1 MHAEF
6 VAIQEEKMWTPFNAL
21 RSRKVGFLAV
31 FLLNIIFFDVNIGLF
46 KNEGIG
52 GVGFVVEASE
62 SSSSHSMGKLDAERR
77 KKHPDTGKLP
87 RYPIPG
93 MRYDELSESDAGSNK
108 VTHGRKKKKST
119 KSKKRAEERSKSNE
133 GEEEKVSKKKRSRP
147 GSGSKTRKSSSDST
161 SSDSKEE
168 SSMPSGK
175 SKKSTQTD
183 QAIGIRN
190 DSSNHKSTYTDEKFT
205 KRERRKIDKSKLSM
219 SEYKSYLPGTD
230 SIWQDPSNR
239 KTYKH
244 LNPQYGDYFPKIATK
259 PYRKSNECSALF
271 DSAKKAF
278 ENKEIKIHPA
288 DFVGIS
294 LTFAV
299 KLREVLGHYVTIQET
314 CLMLRMLL
322 HLYSGMRTRTQFL
335 NIIAA
340 VLQND
345 ILLGRISDDSG
356 IINEVMHILD
366 YFLQLPKHR
375 ADTKSKQMSAIEI
388 SDYFHLEAFPK
399 DNSYE
404 SRILPFYRR
413 IAEKL
418 MHEIEKRLG
427 IVIARDEVMSMVY
440 IMLNFIEEERSQEQ
454 CTEVIAAVIGATY
467 TNPLTTDQLTEIANM
482 ARDIL
487 GCKASSGKTMDR
499 TQIMDIFGPE
509 RTVIEMRQTALVGGP
524 MSDTVRI
531 WKEIGTLDYLG
542 RVISVKFNDCNGIKA
557 WEMNRICS
565 MLEVMNKKL
574 IKTGSSS
581 DIITLEELCG
591 AFKYKKRHP
600 GTKWPL
606 AINTTLQKRQSGL
619 PVKIEKL
626 FSHFLAHE
634 KGKLASLEG
643 STKTRMEKFYM
654 IPEFPKPSFLDS
666 IIPSSPAQGIPPADH
681 LKPDF
686 FYAFNSMPGWIQNRF
701 IFASA
706 FMEEILVKHGN
717 FVHISPVRLYNALGG
732 RLDENSD
739 VSLVIQ
745 GLGLTQEQ
753 YKALP
758 KAFCGYEKKL
768 FNEHNSSFSPISI
781 DNYFEALYEYPLASY
796 VEGRYL
802 IEAAVN
808 VLDVMSQYLE
818 AANEG
823 VMTEIFPQ
831 LVTQERLQR
840 VYLFQGFI
848 NSRIKAYSNDNI
860 SFITTEEANRIL
872 QGCVDNNKVSYV
884 NEMRS
889 NLSPEHFTDSLIE
902 ILAQEWSNYESFIL
916 PQVLD
921 LDSDGQGALRSIYS
935 MEMTFAA
942 LTLDGWELLID
953 PTIYLR
959 NLANGE
965 SLFLNYS
972 ANSVKETTARENRS
986 RLIYNWMQQYF
997 IYKLRKIPKFNYEEL
1012 RTLVEALPNEA
1023 DLSEDIIKQIIQG
1036 NQSLN
1041 LSVSLA
1047 EDLTFALKAYL
1058 IFEKYFLYTRNP
1070 DLEGGFATEID
1081 LVNGKI
1087 FIPSCVWTFVKDRDD
1102 YSSSDIENQSVI
1114 YFADLTLAYLTRLFQ
1129 TQPQSQDL
1137 FIKVLEWAN
1146 KQNLNDDSI
1155 FFDYLLSIEDFKL
1168 YIQHNT
1174 RLSHN
1179 SHIFLVPWVD
1189 HLPTNYQF
1197 RRLRSLPS
1205 GTSPG
1210 LPSEGPEQDQDGD
1223 QAQRSQRAAQ
1233 ILSEIERLSLEHSAL
1248 LDELNAQVNKED
1260 TALLVVEKIR
1270 NDIHNLLLELG
1281 TLSSTLLS
1289 SAMMIL
1295 SKRMIAPSINI
1306 SDTHNMSNLG
1316 VHIGENGEITFD
1328 EELAEKGLSGVFIP
1342 ALVLGNINP
1351 ENGILEPPPPGF
1363 DPELSCSTQNINRMQ
1378 AFRIWLSSVLPRMPF
1393 HCSDPLLARDLL
1405 SVRNLLPAFA
1415 TFGFS
1420 QDSNILATSLVGF
1433 TSSHPF
1439 PMALSSL
1446 KIIVK
1451 YFIVDENSVFLA
1463 LDRPAT
1469 NLEEAYQDL
1478 RMIAGFYKKKTTL
1491 PLLEI
1496 PTIFSFT
1503 PNLELLGSTNS
1514 NDFGNHSQAN
1524 ARVNFLDYLERITAE
1539 YFASS
1544 PRRMPTIAIPR
1555 LTNLAMNFSNDFEK
1569 LVFLITSIFGPM
1581 SPYISAPSIGASAN
1595 SLAEF
1600 YILNLPFSD
1609 IMDSHYI
1616 ENEFKNT
1623 HLEFGSPINKILLTS
1638 VQSDDH
1644 LLDFKHTF
1652 LSAHFFSSDEAYFGS
1667 FLAMSDLISL
1677 ALSYTTSKT
1686 GISADLNSETF
1697 KQISFS
1703 FITGQNLLEIVRT
1716 RIDLSGQNLEHLEE
1730 NIFYSIFAKS
1740 LSFLISQFTPYV
1752 ESSDNRI
1759 VAEEILQSAI
1769 SDIYTKG
1776 FYPENVRYEL
1786 VNRITLFIDFDS
1798 DKYQF
1803 MFADLE
1809 ESLNSGELNFPK
1821 KLSTHPQKLNQRFLT
1836 QTSEVALVSGQNHVT
1851 RTPICNYALVFSYF
1865 IVKVLEKPQ
1874 NKDKIGRLD
1883 PLDYSNV
1890 SIWSGFCGLKNFE
1903 YLSYRSVLISII
1915 KNLSMKIFGPLDANE
1930 IKKLVILIDFFD
1942 QNVRKIV
1949 LKYNPNLPQNCSNET
1964 LFSNLDDCLAAM
1976 SRYMSENDIILDDL
1990 QLSNSSILQFSDE
2003 ISSNHFSLLSSQE
2016 ESMAR
2021 VMFRSVLESVFF
2033 SNSFSELEDVPG
2045 INRQISF
2052 DFFPEAPLDSE
2063 LKPESI
2069 VIESFDD
2076 LYRKLP
2082 FNLKPIKLKS
2092 GSKSQSSI
2100 AISYLDVEE
2109 IPRGERYELKNSFL
2123 YDKKIICVNR
2133 AVFFLHWWLITWP
2146 KIPFYANDFVL
2157 AELLSNIEILAQAF
2171 QTSCMMTSP
2180 DVIFSSISK
2189 QISGISG
2196 VSLKK
2201 RHIYLMIDS
2210 FLNFENKAL
2219 KFSGAKDLES
2229 AYSNDTG
2236 MLNSIFSIDLKIPEI
2251 PIPKGNLVTS
2261 VRPENKNLSQYLFR
2275 IISEYF
2281 AANPRNYP
2289 TIIIPN
2295 TSFIAKHFDL
2305 NRNSL
2310 AYVLYIWSEFEESN
2324 SIRIFF
2330 QAPTI
2335 GASYEDLADF
2345 IIENFELNFLN
2356 FSSSNS
2362 YLQFFTDQIFST
2374 FFKFG
2379 SPLFRV
2385 KNIPLRLS
2393 CSRIEDSCNPFIPKL
2408 GLSEVE
2414 EELLGENIKLIVSRS
2429 SVIASQKMSLSPTSE
2444 IITSF
2449 SALDVSEAIIL
2460 GINVLDA
2467 VRVHGFG
2474 TTKLKENLVIINKF
2488 SLLFSKIFSRF
2499 ISRLLE
2505 SFHIP
2510 NFNKPALDLRFT
2522 QLKTLS
2528 ARTYNVLSQFTSD
2541 LISLT
2546 LFSNE
2551 DLNSLLK
2558 VISLDDLIPAEKYQA
2573 FYAVSTSDSS
2583 RGMMTVYTKSTGIPL
2598 HLQITRFNYIYCFI
2612 HYLLHI
2618 LSRIG
2623 ISHFYISFKH
2633 HNLLNFENVVRA
2645 TAISIHE
2652 GIPESVFTLISHKD
2666 KFSLGNFTIDDIRRI
2681 YIQYKSHTNNF
2692 FSGSSIQLA
2701 FASSETLTPFIQSL
2715 FAATKYDQ
2723 NNDSVPLIFLNEFE
2737 NKEFLHFSPKSQ
2749 SLSSSITT
2757 EEILNNNFHLN
2768 NAFYSFKETSFITGS
2783 FVKPWVPFVM
2793 GLSSEKHS
2801 SVYSEASNDRL
2812 VRFDPAHVQLRKK
2825 LKQIYTLN
2833 QNLDLGSSYNSLID
2847 LGQATFESGVIS
2859 LQNGQNSPD
2868 ENQFRNNFNGLRL
2881 HVLNRAVL
2889 FREWLIRIWDI
2900 SPAIARDPLFV
2911 DFLNDFKSIIGIF
2924 EGAEIRQGA
2933 SLRIDLQTQL
2943 IHKTGRFLPKLSPI
2957 IAAYNEFEERM
2968 VQESAGSNISEILE
2982 SGIAG
2987 LFLLSLPIN
2996 DPFQRKRCQIK
3007 NKAWGEGHDSNRRSQ
3022 IHDFVTQKL
3031 IEYLSAAPRSAFT
3044 IDIPDVSVIL
3054 DNYSI
3059 ELPHRTKCAI
3069 EFWARDRP
3077 DLISAPSLGLDP
3089 DSIFSFL
3096 SSFLTTKELDQDNLE
3111 IPIERY
3117 MLSYG
3122 LLNEYPIQDA
3132 YSYYGDLTFAFRE
3145 YDNLYE
3151 TLVASMLSDSVTINA
3166 AVEFFRI
3173 IAANVLDTYDFNHF
3187 ASEDIEDEQEYE
3199 NGDSYIDYSLGL
3211 DYKTFSMRVL
3221 LGVSESFSVRKLFEP
3236 IQILKSAKDLNKISS
3251 DFLRKISVL
3260 KLCVYDTN
3268 PDFLFY
3274 EYYSAEMILSLQRSG
3289 LKLTETDMFSLLLN
3303 HILINFAREF
3313 ISKPQLIAD
3322 CFSNFKFKQ
3331 RPSYFSTVAEF
3342 GHVSQNTGL
3351 ITSSFKNLGF
3361 TGLQESFVPHV
3372 NLLVYYLKSLK
3383 SIVNHPG
3390 NRIILSIPASINF
3403 MSTSILLRASS
3414 CQVTD
3419 QGFSCIAQMIL
3430 NSLVEMGSDVGN
3442 LTVDALTEILDSLFD
3457 IVGDISYSSYSKLD
3471 SPIRDIDPTKN
3482 RKYQKSIYSNYNQ
3495 NLLSLLFGNIESLER
3510 IINNKFERGFF
3521 DIRTLSKSLRDS
3533 YNTDPLINAQ
3543 LSIVQSSYYRKKDPF
3558 KLIAVLRIIPTFNVD
3573 SSKKREPLT
3582 LNKFLAQMNLLEV
3595 PDFTVG
3601 IFPTVLLISRL
3612 DDDMIISND
3621 GSFPPTNIK
3630 IANRAATFHSF
3641 VHITTHQYSDNIS
3654 SFAILPNNGGRSNRA
3669 GISLEDCINFFSA
3682 YSGMDILESTSKIS
3696 KYFKNIE
3703 FYKAYLLLD
3712 SFYAIEKQLI
3722 GLDAIKETAE
3732 DGYFNVGRVIGII
3745 DNFIPL
3751 RLNLEIPKFEGEEAE
3766 NLGRIIFYLGLRFI
3780 KNEKVRAE
3788 LTLGKCISIARS
3800 FWPSESDY
3808 NYTTSKHSNTGYYAL
3823 LSIFENLSSIRK
3835 FPILA
3840 QEFLIMLNWYI
3851 YNAMG
3856 SDPSVRDFSNPLQ
3869 IFRKRVEFLRKA
3881 FSKPFVCSEK
3891 DLPWLKPGLE
3901 YSGVSFQEFNFMMY
3915 VATAWRTYLEL
3926 KIHKGPINI
3935 DNDEWSEILKHAR
3948 PGLISMLDSLSHGIS
3963 LKSPFSISIFNFLT
3977 YNLIGEQYPD
3987 IYEDDEML
3995 KHIESFLDQIQR
4007 FARIRHPG
4015 IINVSFLWPAVDCEP
4030 SPINSKST
4038 SSASS
4043 GKMVVPGLTFPLAL
4057 NSIGSSD
4064 NLSRSRLSKSATK
4077 EIIIDSFGEFFQEKE
4092 IPSGLEDYNTD
4103 AGTVTTDTGTVTS
4116 DTYSDTNIDNNSI
4129 DIYSG
4134 DSTDTDNR
4142 VQEEIRRGFKLEDL
4156 SYDSINS

>member
-1 MHAEF
+1 MLS
-6 VAIQEEKMWTPFNAL
+6 PFNAL
-21 RSRKVGFLAV
+21 RSRKVGFLVV

-46 KNEGIG
+46 KNEEIG
-52 GVGFVVEASE
+52 GFGFVVEASE

-93 MRYDELSESDAGSNK
+93 MRYDELSGSDSSSNK
-108 VTHGRKKKKST
+108 VTHGKKKKKST

-133 GEEEKVSKKKRSRP
+133 GEKEKASKRKKNRSSSS
-147 GSGSKTRKSSSDST
+147 SGSKSKKSSSDST
-161 SSDSKEE
+161 SSDSREE
-168 SSMPSGK
+168 GSMSGGK
-175 SKKSTQTD
+175 SKKSTQRD
-183 QAIGIRN
+183 QAFNIGN
-190 DSSNHKSTYTDEKFT
+190 DSLNHKSTYTDERFT
-205 KRERRKIDKSKLSM
+205 KREGRKVDKSKLSM

-230 SIWQDPSNR
+230 SIWQDPGDR

-288 DFVGIS
+288 DFVGLS
-294 LTFAV
+294 LTLAV
-299 KLREVLGHYVTIQET
+299 KLRDVLGHYVTIQET

-322 HLYSGMRTRTQFL
+322 HLYSGMRTRVQFL

-356 IINEVMHILD
+356 IVNEVMYILD
-366 YFLQLPKHR
+366 FFLQLPKHR
-375 ADTKSKQMSAIEI
+375 ADNKSKQMSAIEI

-418 MHEIEKRLG
+418 MDEIEKRLG

-440 IMLNFIEEERSQEQ
+440 IILNFIEEERSQEQ

-467 TNPLTTDQLTEIANM
+467 THPLTVDQLTEIGNM

-487 GCKASSGKTMDR
+487 GCKASSGKTMGAA
-499 TQIMDIFGPE
+499 QIMDIFGPE

-524 MSDTVRI
+524 MSDTLRI

-542 RVISVKFNDCNGIKA
+542 RVISVRFNDCNGIKA

-600 GTKWPL
+600 GTKWSL
-606 AINTTLQKRQSGL
+606 AINTTLQKRQNGL
-619 PVKIEKL
+619 PVRIDKL

-634 KGKLASLEG
+634 KRKLASLEG
-643 STKTRMEKFYM
+643 STKSKMEKFYM

-706 FMEEILVKHGN
+706 FMEEILVKYGN

-732 RLDENSD
+732 RLDEDSD

-758 KAFCGYEKKL
+758 KAFCGFEKKL
-768 FNEHNSSFSPISI
+768 FNEHNLNFSPTSI
-781 DNYFEALYEYPLASY
+781 DSYFEALYEYPLASY

-802 IEAAVN
+802 IEAAIS
-808 VLDVMSQYLE
+808 VLDIMNQYLS
-818 AANEG
+818 AAKEG
-823 VMTEIFPQ
+823 EVTEIFPQ

-848 NSRIKAYSNDNI
+848 NSRIKVYSDSNI
-860 SFITTEEANRIL
+860 TFITTEEANRIL

-884 NEMRS
+884 NEMRI
-889 NLSPEHFTDSLIE
+889 NLNPEYFTDSLIE
-902 ILAQEWSNYESFIL
+902 ILAQEWSNYEGFIL

-921 LDSDGQGALRSIYS
+921 LHSEQGTLSSIYS

-959 NLANGE
+959 NLANRE
-965 SLFLNYS
+965 SLVLNYS
-972 ANSVKETTARENRS
+972 ANSVKGAAARENRS

-997 IYKLRKIPKFNYEEL
+997 IYKLRKIPKFNYEEV
-1012 RTLVEALPNEA
+1012 RTLAEVLPNEA
-1023 DLSEDIIKQIIQG
+1023 DLSEDRIKQIIKN

-1041 LSVSLA
+1041 LSDALV

-1058 IFEKYFLYTRNP
+1058 LFEKYFLYTRNP

-1087 FIPSCVWTFVKDRDD
+1087 YIPSCVWTFVKDRDD

-1129 TQPQSQDL
+1129 TQPQNQEF

-1155 FFDYLLSIEDFKL
+1155 FFDYLLSIEDFKV

-1189 HLPTNYQF
+1189 HLPTNYHF

-1210 LPSEGPEQDQDGD
+1210 LPSEGPGQDQDGD
-1223 QAQRSQRAAQ
+1223 QAQSSRRAAQ

-1248 LDELNAQVNKED
+1248 LDELNAQVSKED

-1270 NDIHNLLLELG
+1270 NDIHNLLMELG
-1281 TLSSTLLS
+1281 MLSSTLLS

-1295 SKRMIAPSINI
+1295 SKRMIAPSISVSN
-1306 SDTHNMSNLG
+1306 TQNMSDLG
-1316 VHIGENGEITFD
+1316 VHIGENGEVTFD
-1328 EELAEKGLSGVFIP
+1328 EELAERGLSGVFIP
-1342 ALVLGNINP
+1342 ALVLGSINP
-1351 ENGILEPPPPGF
+1351 ETGILEPTPGS

-1393 HCSDPLLARDLL
+1393 HCSDPLIARDLL
-1405 SVRNLLPAFA
+1405 SVRNLLPAFV
-1415 TFGFS
+1415 TFGYS
-1420 QDSNILATSLVGF
+1420 QDSNVLATSLVEF

-1439 PMALSSL
+1439 PMTLNSL
-1446 KIIVK
+1446 NIIVK
-1451 YFIVDENSVFLA
+1451 SFIEDESSVLLA
-1463 LDRPAT
+1463 LDRPAN
-1469 NLEEAYQDL
+1469 NLEEAYKDL
-1478 RMIAGFYKKKTTL
+1478 RMIEGFYKKKTTL
-1491 PLLEI
+1491 PSLEI

-1503 PNLELLGSTNS
+1503 PNLELLGSADS
-1514 NDFGNHSQAN
+1514 NDLGNYSQSN

-1555 LTNLAMNFSNDFEK
+1555 LTNLAISFSNDFEK
-1569 LVFLITSIFGPM
+1569 LVFLIASVFGPT
-1581 SPYISAPSIGASAN
+1581 SPYISAPSIGASAS

-1600 YILNLPFSD
+1600 YLMNLPFSD
-1609 IMDSHYI
+1609 TMDSRYI
-1616 ENEFKNT
+1616 ENEFKTT
-1623 HLEFGSPINKILLTS
+1623 HLEFGSPIHKILLAQTR
-1638 VQSDDH
+1638 SDDQ

-1652 LSAHFFSSDEAYFGS
+1652 LSAHFFSSDEAYFNS
-1667 FLAMSDLISL
+1667 FLAMSDLINL
-1677 ALSYTTSKT
+1677 ALSYTASKT

-1697 KQISFS
+1697 KRISFS
-1703 FITGQNLLEIVRT
+1703 FITGQNILEIART
-1716 RIDLSGQNLEHLEE
+1716 SIDISSQNLGHLAE
-1730 NIFYSIFAKS
+1730 NIFYSTFAKS
-1740 LSFLISQFTPYV
+1740 WSFLISQFTPYI

-1769 SDIYTKG
+1769 SDIYTTG

-1786 VNRITLFIDFDS
+1786 VNRITLFVDFDS
-1798 DKYQF
+1798 EKYQF
-1803 MFADLE
+1803 MFSDLE
-1809 ESLNSGELNFPK
+1809 ESLNSSELNFPK
-1821 KLSTHPQKLNQRFLT
+1821 KISSHPQKFNQRFLT
-1836 QTSEVALVSGQNHVT
+1836 QTSEVAFVSGQSHVA
-1851 RTPICNYALVFSYF
+1851 RTPICNYALVFSFF
-1865 IVKVLEKPQ
+1865 ITKVLEKPQ
-1874 NKDKIGRLD
+1874 NRDKIGGLD
-1883 PLDYSNV
+1883 PFNYSDV
-1890 SIWSGFCGLKNFE
+1890 SIWSGFCGLRNFE
-1903 YLSYRSVLISII
+1903 YLSYKSVLISII
-1915 KNLSMKIFGPLDANE
+1915 KNLSMKLLGPLSADE
-1930 IKKLVILIDFFD
+1930 INRLVVLIDFYD

-1949 LKYNPNLPQNCSNET
+1949 LRYNPDLSQNCSNET
-1964 LFSNLDDCLAAM
+1964 LFSNLDACLEAM
-1976 SRYMSENDIILDDL
+1976 GRYMRENDIILDDL
-1990 QLSNSSILQFSDE
+1990 QLTNSSALQFSDE
-2003 ISSNHFSLLSSQE
+2003 LQSNHFSLLSSQE

-2021 VMFRSVLESVFF
+2021 VMFRSVLEDVFF
-2033 SNSFSELEDVPG
+2033 SNSFSELQSVPG
-2045 INRQISF
+2045 INKQISL
-2052 DFFPEAPLDSE
+2052 DFFSDAPLKGE
-2063 LKPESI
+2063 LRPESI

-2082 FNLKPIKLKS
+2082 FNFKPLKLNS

-2100 AISYLDVEE
+2100 AISYLDVGE
-2109 IPRGERYELKNSFL
+2109 IQKGERYDLENSFL
-2123 YDKKIICVNR
+2123 HDKKIIYVNR
-2133 AVFFLHWWLITWP
+2133 AVFFLHWWLIVWP
-2146 KIPFYANDFVL
+2146 KIPFYTNDFVL

-2171 QTSCMMTSP
+2171 QTSSMMTSKE
-2180 DVIFSSISK
+2180 VIFSSISK

-2201 RHIYLMIDS
+2201 KHIYLMIDS
-2210 FLNFENKAL
+2210 FLNFEYQAF

-2236 MLNSIFSIDLKIPEI
+2236 MLNSIFSIDLKIPQI
-2251 PIPKGNLVTS
+2251 PIPRGNLVTS

-2281 AANPRNYP
+2281 AASPRNYP

-2305 NRNSL
+2305 NKNSL
-2310 AYVLYIWSEFEESN
+2310 AYVLYIWSEFEDNN
-2324 SIRIFF
+2324 SIRVFF

-2362 YLQFFTDQIFST
+2362 YLQFFTDPIFST

-2385 KNIPLRLS
+2385 KNIPLGFS
-2393 CSRIEDSCNPFIPKL
+2393 CSRTENSCNPFIPKL

-2414 EELLGENIKLIVSRS
+2414 ELLEENIKLIVSKS
-2429 SVIASQKMSLSPTSE
+2429 FAVASQMTPLSPSSD

-2449 SALDVSEAIIL
+2449 FSLDVSEAIML

-2467 VRVHGFG
+2467 IRVHGFG
-2474 TTKLKENLVIINKF
+2474 STKLNESLVIINKF
-2488 SLLFSKIFSRF
+2488 SLLFSRIFSRF
-2499 ISRLLE
+2499 VSRLLE
-2505 SFHIP
+2505 SFHVP
-2510 NFNKPALDLRFT
+2510 NFNKLALDLRFT

-2528 ARTYNVLSQFTSD
+2528 ARTYNVLSQFSSD
-2541 LISLT
+2541 IVSLT

-2551 DLNSLLK
+2551 DLSSLLK
-2558 VISLDDLIPAEKYQA
+2558 MISVDDLVPAEKYQA
-2573 FYAVSTSDSS
+2573 FYAVPTSDSS
-2583 RGMMTVYTKSTGIPL
+2583 RGMMTVYTKGTGIPL
-2598 HLQITRFNYIYCFI
+2598 HLQITRFNYVYCFI

-2623 ISHFYISFKH
+2623 MNHFHISFKH
-2633 HNLLNFENVVRA
+2633 HNLLSFENVVRA
-2645 TAISIHE
+2645 TAISVHE
-2652 GIPESVFTLISHKD
+2652 GIPESVFTLISHKY
-2666 KFSLGNFTIDDIRRI
+2666 KFSLGDFTIDDIRRI
-2681 YIQYKSHTNNF
+2681 YIHFKTHTSNF
-2692 FSGSSIQLA
+2692 FSGGSIQLA

-2737 NKEFLHFSPKSQ
+2737 NKEFSSFSPKSQ

-2757 EEILNNNFHLN
+2757 EEILNSNYHLN
-2768 NAFYSFKETSFITGS
+2768 NAFFSFKETSFVTGS
-2783 FVKPWVPFVM
+2783 FVKPWVPLVM
-2793 GLSSEKHS
+2793 GLSSEKFS
-2801 SVYSEASNDRL
+2801 SVYSEASNDHL
-2812 VRFDPAHVQLRKK
+2812 VRFDPGHVQLRKK
-2825 LKQIYTLN
+2825 LKQVYNLN
-2833 QNLDLGSSYNSLID
+2833 QNLDLGSNYNPLVD
-2847 LGQATFESGVIS
+2847 LGQATLESGVIS
-2859 LQNGQNSPD
+2859 LQDDQNSPD
-2868 ENQFRNNFNGLRL
+2868 ENQFGGSFNGLRL

-2900 SPAIARDPLFV
+2900 SPAISRDPIFAE
-2911 DFLNDFKSIIGIF
+2911 FLNDFESIIGIF
-2924 EGAEIRQGA
+2924 DGAEIRQGT
-2933 SLRIDLQTQL
+2933 SLRIDIQTQF
-2943 IHKTGRFLPKLSPI
+2943 IHKTARFLPKLLSPI
-2957 IAAYNEFEERM
+2957 IAAYNEFEERI
-2968 VQESAGSNISEILE
+2968 VRETGGSNISRILE

-3007 NKAWGEGHDSNRRSQ
+3007 SKAWGEGSDSHRRSQ

-3031 IEYLSAAPRSAFT
+3031 VEYLSAAPRSAFT
-3044 IDIPDVSVIL
+3044 IDIPDVSIIL
-3054 DNYSI
+3054 DNFSI
-3059 ELPHRTKCAI
+3059 ELSHKTKCAI

-3096 SSFLTTKELDQDNLE
+3096 SSFLTTRELDQDNLE
-3111 IPIERY
+3111 ISIDRY

-3132 YSYYGDLTFAFRE
+3132 FSYYGDLVFAFRE
-3145 YDNLYE
+3145 HENLYQ
-3151 TLVASMLSDSVTINA
+3151 TLVASILGDPVTINA
-3166 AVEFFRI
+3166 AVNLFKI

-3187 ASEDIEDEQEYE
+3187 PSEDTEDDQGHE

-3211 DYKTFSMRVL
+3211 DYKAFSIRVL
-3221 LGVSESFSVRKLFEP
+3221 LGVSESFSARKLFEP
-3236 IQILKSAKDLNKISS
+3236 IQTLKSAKDLNKISS
-3251 DFLRKISVL
+3251 DFLRKVSVL
-3260 KLCVYDTN
+3260 KLCVYDN
-3268 PDFLFY
+3268 NHDFLFY
-3274 EYYSAEMILSLQRSG
+3274 EYYSAELALSLQRSG
-3289 LKLTETDMFSLLLN
+3289 LRLTETDVFNLFLN
-3303 HILINFAREF
+3303 HMLVNLAKDLT
-3313 ISKPQLIAD
+3313 SKPELITD
-3322 CFSNFKFKQ
+3322 CLSNFKFKQ
-3331 RPSYFSTVAEF
+3331 RPSYFSTVPEF

-3361 TGLQESFVPHV
+3361 TGLQESFVPQV
-3372 NLLVYYLKSLK
+3372 NLLVYYLKSLNW
-3383 SIVNHPG
+3383 IVNHPG
-3390 NRIILSIPASINF
+3390 NKIILSIPASINF
-3403 MSTSILLRASS
+3403 MSTGILLRASS
-3414 CQVTD
+3414 CSQVTN
-3419 QGFSCIAQMIL
+3419 QGFLCIAQVIL
-3430 NSLVEMGSDVGN
+3430 NSLMETGSDVGN
-3442 LTVDALTEILDSLFD
+3442 LTADALTEILGSLFD
-3457 IVGDISYSSYSKLD
+3457 IVGDVSYSSYPKLD
-3471 SPIRDIDPTKN
+3471 SQIGHIDPIKN
-3482 RKYQKSIYSNYNQ
+3482 RKFQKSIYSKYNQ
-3495 NLLSLLFGNIESLER
+3495 NLLSLMFGNIENLER
-3510 IINNKFERGFF
+3510 VIRSKFERRFL
-3521 DIRTLSKSLRDS
+3521 DVRTISKSLEDS

-3543 LSIVQSSYYRKKDPF
+3543 LSVVQSSYYRKKDPY
-3558 KLIAVLRIIPTFNVD
+3558 KLIAVLKIIPTFNVN
-3573 SSKKREPLT
+3573 SLKKSVPLT
-3582 LNKFLAQMNLLEV
+3582 LNEFLAQMNLKDTL
-3595 PDFTVG
+3595 DFTVG
-3601 IFPTVLLISRL
+3601 VFPTILLISRL
-3612 DDDMIISND
+3612 DGDMVVSKD
-3621 GSFPPTNIK
+3621 GSFPDTSVK

-3641 VHITTHQYSDNIS
+3641 IHITTYKHSDNGS
-3654 SFAILPNNGGRSNRA
+3654 SFAILPNSGGGDNK
-3669 GISLEDCINFFSA
+3669 GGVSLEECINFFSG
-3682 YSGMDILESTSKIS
+3682 YSGMDILESTPKIS
-3696 KYFKNIE
+3696 KYFKKIE
-3703 FYKAYLLLD
+3703 FHKAYLLLD
-3712 SFYAIEKQLI
+3712 SFYAIEKELF
-3722 GLDAIKETAE
+3722 GFDAIKETAE
-3732 DGYFNVGRVIGII
+3732 DGYYNVARVIGII
-3745 DNFIPL
+3745 DSFIPL
-3751 RLNLEIPKFEGEEAE
+3751 KLNLEIPKFEGEEAK
-3766 NLGRIIFYLGLRFI
+3766 NLGRIILFLGLRFF

-3788 LTLGKCISIARS
+3788 LTLEKCILIARS

-3808 NYTTSKHSNTGYYAL
+3808 NYTTSKHSNTGYFAL
-3823 LSIFENLSSIRK
+3823 LSILENLSSIRK
-3835 FPILA
+3835 FPTLA
-3840 QEFLIMLNWYI
+3840 QEFLIMVNWYI

-3856 SDPSVRDFSNPLQ
+3856 SDPVIRDFSNPLQ
-3869 IFRKRVEFLRKA
+3869 IFRRRVEFLRKA

-3891 DLPWLKPGLE
+3891 DLPWVKPDLE
-3901 YSGVSFQEFNFMMY
+3901 YSGVSFQEFNFIMY
-3915 VATAWRTYLEL
+3915 IATAWRTYLEL
-3926 KIHKGPINI
+3926 KVNNGPINI
-3935 DNDEWSEILKHAR
+3935 DSEEWSEILKDAR
-3948 PGLISMLDSLSHGIS
+3948 PGLISMLDSLS
-3963 LKSPFSISIFNFLT
+3963 
-3977 YNLIGEQYPD
+3977 YVGEKYPN
-3987 IYEDDEML
+3987 IYEEDEMMR
-3995 KHIESFLDQIQR
+3995 HIEVFLDSVQR

-4030 SPINSKST
+4030 STNSKSGST
-4038 SSASS
+4038 AGS

-4064 NLSRSRLSKSATK
+4064 SLSGSRVSKPTTR
-4077 EIIIDSFGEFFQEKE
+4077 EILIDSFGEFFQEKE
-4092 IPSGLEDYNTD
+4092 IPAGLEDYNTE
-4103 AGTVTTDTGTVTS
+4103 TGTAVS
-4116 DTYSDTNIDNNSI
+4116 GTYSDTDIDSDNIDL
-4129 DIYSG
+4129 YSG

-4142 VQEEIRRGFKLEDL
+4142 VQEEINRGFKLEDL
-4156 SYDSINS
+4156 ADSTSN